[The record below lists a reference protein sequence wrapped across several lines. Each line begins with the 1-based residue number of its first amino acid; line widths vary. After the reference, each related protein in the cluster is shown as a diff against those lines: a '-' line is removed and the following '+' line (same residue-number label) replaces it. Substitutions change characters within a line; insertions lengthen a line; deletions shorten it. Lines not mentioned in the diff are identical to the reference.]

1 MTARKPKDQLQKR
14 GRKSGFRS
22 EFIRIAFIAA
32 KYGAIEEEIA
42 RDLGVS
48 PRTFAN
54 WKNSYPEFL
63 QALKTAKE
71 VLDERIE
78 RSLAHRALG
87 YSHEAVKVF
96 MKRDGKIVEH
106 KYIEYYPPD
115 VTACIYWT
123 KNRMPDRWRDVQRV
137 EAELGHYVI
146 SERPMTEEEW
156 IRDHATPI
164 IDLAPVADGASPV
177 VPKIDGKLKD
187 D

>member
-48 PRTFAN
+48 RFTLNNWKHKHPEFAN
-54 WKNSYPEFL
+54 
-63 QALKTAKE
+63 ALRTAKE
-71 VLDERIE
+71 VCDTRME
-78 RSLAHRALG
+78 RSLYHRGVG
-87 YSHEAVKVF
+87 YSHDAVKILVVN
-96 MKRDGKIVEH
+96 GKVVKVPYVEH
-106 KYIEYYPPD
+106 YPPD
-115 VTACIYWT
+115 STSMIFFL

-156 IRDHATPI
+156 IREHATPL
-164 IDLAPVADGASPV
+164 IDVTGPVLSQED
-177 VPKIDGKLKD
+177 KKD
-187 D
+187 E

>member
-14 GRKSGFRS
+14 GRKSDFRP

-71 VLDERIE
+71 VADARME
-78 RSLAHRALG
+78 RSLFHRGIG
-87 YSHEAVKVF
+87 YSHEF
-96 MKRDGKIVEH
+96 SSR
-106 KYIEYYPPD
+106 
-115 VTACIYWT
+115 
-123 KNRMPDRWRDVQRV
+123 
-137 EAELGHYVI
+137 
-146 SERPMTEEEW
+146 
-156 IRDHATPI
+156 
-164 IDLAPVADGASPV
+164 
-177 VPKIDGKLKD
+177 
-187 D
+187 

>member
-71 VLDERIE
+71 VCDDRME
-78 RSLAHRALG
+78 RSLFHRGIG

-96 MKRDGKIVEH
+96 LNRDGKVIEH
-106 KYIEYYPPD
+106 KYIEHYPPD
-115 VTACIYWT
+115 TAAAFIWL
-123 KNRMPDRWRDVQRV
+123 KNRRPDRWRDTQQIDHAV
-137 EAELGHYVI
+137 GHYVI

-156 IRDHATPI
+156 IRAHASNAA
-164 IDLAPVADGASPV
+164 DLDLLPAPKADDT
-177 VPKIDGKLKD
+177 K
-187 D
+187 